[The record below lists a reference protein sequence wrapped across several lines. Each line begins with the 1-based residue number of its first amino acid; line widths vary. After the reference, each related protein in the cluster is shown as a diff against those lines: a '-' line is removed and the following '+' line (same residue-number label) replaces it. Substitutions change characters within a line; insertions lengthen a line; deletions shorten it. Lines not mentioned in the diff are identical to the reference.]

1 MANSLNNLIPPFFS
15 GIAYNSL
22 TGFVHDVSRITNR
35 CGGHK
40 LDDHATISS
49 KGGKKMPATYIYSH
63 LKGAVPFHSAGLFV
77 SDVSWSHA
85 PRRNPN
91 EEIILCISGTLYL
104 EVDNTAYELKE
115 NEFLFIP
122 ANTSFKGNK
131 PSEKGLSF
139 YWFHF
144 YLPQGKETVSDPFVR
159 KSSTPEIYLPL
170 YSSEMNLCKTII
182 LLNQLI
188 ASMKS
193 SQTNNGF
200 LDYLVTAILLELS
213 EEARS
218 VYEDT
223 EEREPHNRFLHYV
236 KEWIRM
242 NSNHPLTI
250 EEIANHFGYNK
261 AYLSHT
267 FSKNTGTTISQFIL
281 QVRMEKAKSLLL
293 NTNDTVTKV
302 AADCGFKDEKY
313 FMRVFKQTE
322 NMTPTAFRSALR
334 HIKLNNT

>member
-1 MANSLNNLIPPFFS
+1 MANSLNNLIPPSFFD
-15 GIAYNSL
+15 IAYNSL